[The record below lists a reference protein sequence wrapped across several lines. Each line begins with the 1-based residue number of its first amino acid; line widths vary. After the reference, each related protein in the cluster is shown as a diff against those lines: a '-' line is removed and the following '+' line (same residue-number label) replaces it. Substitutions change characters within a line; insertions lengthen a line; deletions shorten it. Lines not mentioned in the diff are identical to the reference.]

1 MSPELFN
8 PGKFG
13 LQDSRPTK
21 RSDCYALGM
30 VIYEVLSGKAPFSR
44 YHHYMV
50 VVKVLEGER
59 PGKPQGMEGMW
70 LNGDIWRILER
81 CWRSIP
87 RDRPVIREVL
97 QCLETVSK
105 SWTPP
110 PPQTLVVPLATDP
123 PMHSPGSSDEESI
136 DGSEVSPSSRAGPSQ
151 QSWELLSAGDPN
163 EIKFKDSAH
172 EFSGFFYDVPDSQ
185 DLGMSTNNPN
195 EQDSEELGGILD
207 RVSWPGLLGGFW
219 C

>member
-44 YHHYMV
+44 YHHYEV

-59 PGKPQGMEGMW
+59 PGRPQGMEGMW
-70 LNGDIWRILER
+70 LKGDVWRILEC

-87 RDRPVIREVL
+87 GDRPGIRDVL
-97 QCLETVSK
+97 QCLETVSR

-110 PPQTLVVPLATDP
+110 SPQTLVGPSTTDP
-123 PMHSPGSSDEESI
+123 PMHSPGSSDEESM
-136 DGSEVSPSSRAGPSQ
+136 DGSEVSPSSRVGSSQPSLRLP
-151 QSWELLSAGDPN
+151 STGDPN
-163 EIKFKDSAH
+163 EI
-172 EFSGFFYDVPDSQ
+172 
-185 DLGMSTNNPN
+185 N
-195 EQDSEELGGILD
+195 I
-207 RVSWPGLLGGFW
+207 
-219 C
+219 